1 MTSFRFYLI
10 ALRAAN
16 TFTRRYLNFQII
28 LLFSLSLSFQKK
40 FQLDI
45 HVVVPFLFQIRDW
58 LAVEE
63 EMLRKQAVVVG
74 DVGEIM
80 EALDKQMVSGLSLF
94 LIHDNKLI
102 RYRILHG
109 NHPMALWLNNF
120 FFFFLFIPRCES
132 RTTMLLL
139 EDIEFPYRNFFK
151 HFFLQLFSTTFLP
164 YRHSTLSNARLTSG
178 NTGY

>member
-10 ALRAAN
+10 ALRTAN
-16 TFTRRYLNFQII
+16 TFIRRYLNFQII
-28 LLFSLSLSFQKK
+28 LSLSLFKKK

-45 HVVVPFLFQIRDW
+45 HVVPFLFQIRDW

-94 LIHDNKLI
+94 RPREQTYSL
-102 RYRILHG
+102 LH
-109 NHPMALWLNNF
+109 
-120 FFFFLFIPRCES
+120 PRW
-132 RTTMLLL
+132 
-139 EDIEFPYRNFFK
+139 
-151 HFFLQLFSTTFLP
+151 
-164 YRHSTLSNARLTSG
+164 
-178 NTGY
+178 